1 MSEPIVCDD
10 GADFSLQMRQL
21 AAEAAQHIQD
31 SIKEES
37 PGTIKERLDNLA
49 SSVNALSCA
58 TAENTVQLSKLE
70 TTAQGQV
77 EVFGILDKLHG
88 QLDRDSSVTKK
99 LFDAMHEELKGYKD
113 SFLFEAL
120 QKPVVRDLITL
131 YDDLAEV
138 QRQAREHTDGAKPDS
153 SSDGKLSATHANLER
168 LTTNLGNALHS
179 VLEILARREVEVM
192 PQGTGKLDKRTQKAV
207 AVEAA
212 ESDTQHGDVVRSV
225 RPGFTW
231 RGQIIRPEHVVIRKW
246 Q

>member
-10 GADFSLQMRQL
+10 GTDFSLQMRQL
-21 AAEAAQHIQD
+21 AAEAAQHIQE

-49 SSVNALSCA
+49 SSVNALSHA

-88 QLDRDSSVTKK
+88 QLDRDSSITKK

-120 QKPVVRDLITL
+120 QKPVMRDLITL

-138 QRQAREHTDGAKPDS
+138 QRQALEHTEQAKPDS
-153 SSDGKLSATHANLER
+153 SSNASFCAMHGNLNR
-168 LTTNLGNALHS
+168 LTTNFGNALHS
-179 VLEILARREVEVM
+179 VLEILARREVEMV

-212 ESDTQHGDVVRSV
+212 ESEAQHGDVVRSLK
-225 RPGFTW
+225 PGFLW
-231 RGQIIRPEHVVIRKW
+231 RGQLIRPEHVVIKKW